1 MSAGAGRSSWARA
14 PGCWSML
21 GLLPL
26 HSIPGPYFLNTL
38 HQLVSNLVL
47 LCLTKLIHPFLTPL
61 SALMCV
67 PSAPAWWQL
76 LARGMLAAQS
86 AGVSKCWLL
95 CSLQMGAT
103 PSSHSTCI
111 QLPSPDVAQ
120 LWVDSAHLRVC
131 CSGTRL
137 PEDCVFGVH
146 PVVLAAHR
154 TSVASA
160 GTSIS
165 RTVHVMGH
173 SSGPSPA
180 W

>member
-1 MSAGAGRSSWARA
+1 MSAGLGEA
-14 PGCWSML
+14 PGLVLLGCWSML
-21 GLLPL
+21 GLLLL
-26 HSIPGPYFLNTL
+26 HPIPGPYFLNTL
-38 HQLVSNLVL
+38 HQQVSNLVL

-61 SALMCV
+61 SALTCV
-67 PSAPAWWQL
+67 PGAPAWWQL

-86 AGVSKCWLL
+86 AGVSKFCLL

-103 PSSHSTCI
+103 PHSCI

-120 LWVDSAHLRVC
+120 LWGNSAHLHVR

-146 PVVLAAHR
+146 PVVLAAHS

-160 GTSIS
+160 DTSSS
-165 RTVHVMGH
+165 RMVHVMGH